1 MHASNFLFD
10 CVQAKRKQM
19 DGIRNCHSVRCMQT
33 LMDTTGATEKEIKK
47 AMVTNTAELV
57 TFTLTC
63 GRCGICKTQSE
74 CMPCK
79 VNGGYNWLRQKS
91 IRPAEQERVLII
103 NHSLMQKARNDAPKE
118 GGSNRIGQETSEIKR
133 VKR

>member
-10 CVQAKRKQM
+10 CVQTKRKQM

-33 LMDTTGATEKEIKK
+33 LMDTTGTTKK
-47 AMVTNTAELV
+47 KWRKLRWQPSAELV
-57 TFTLTC
+57 TFMSTY
-63 GRCGICKTQSE
+63 GRRDICKTQCE
-74 CMPCK
+74 RMPCK

-103 NHSLMQKARNDAPKE
+103 NHSLMQKARNDAPKK